1 MRGFYKN
8 PRQIAHKV
16 LADRMAKR
24 DPGNKPSAGTRIPFA
39 YIINKKAKLQ
49 GNRIETPD
57 FIKKNNLKLDYN
69 FYITNQIMKPLLQV
83 FALDNIIEEIPDMN
97 RLKIRGIKRK
107 IDKLEETGDKL
118 FKKTTDIKQKLVKEV
133 LFNPILKNIKQKQ
146 NNDAKKEFI
155 SSFFG

>member
-1 MRGFYKN
+1 
-8 PRQIAHKV
+8 
-16 LADRMAKR
+16 
-24 DPGNKPSAGTRIPFA
+24 
-39 YIINKKAKLQ
+39 
-49 GNRIETPD
+49 
-57 FIKKNNLKLDYN
+57 
-69 FYITNQIMKPLLQV
+69 MKPLLQV
-83 FALDNIIEEIPDMN
+83 FALDNIIEEIPGMN

-118 FKKTTDIKQKLVKEV
+118 FKKTTGIKQKLVKEV